1 MIPLA
6 TIVVAHQTQPTLESP
21 PREQPVNIP
30 RLPVSPTR
38 KGHIMADLLVDQKH
52 LEWSE
57 TTGTVRLI
65 TYSILAASLCVLVT
79 WILSG
84 WVAK

>member
-1 MIPLA
+1 
-6 TIVVAHQTQPTLESP
+6 
-21 PREQPVNIP
+21 
-30 RLPVSPTR
+30 
-38 KGHIMADLLVDQKH
+38 MADLLVDQKH

>member
-1 MIPLA
+1 
-6 TIVVAHQTQPTLESP
+6 
-21 PREQPVNIP
+21 
-30 RLPVSPTR
+30 
-38 KGHIMADLLVDQKH
+38 MADLLVDQKH

-57 TTGTVRLI
+57 TTSTVRLI

-84 WVAK
+84 WIAK